1 MISDLT
7 TAPIPLLVRRLAIP
21 AGTGF
26 FFNTMF
32 NVVDTWYG
40 GRLSTTALAAMS
52 LSFPV
57 FFVILAIG
65 AGVSTGSTALIGNA
79 LGRGALEEARQY
91 ILQAFSFALIHALAL
106 TVLGLTFAPRIFMYM
121 GASGDYL
128 SLALSY
134 MNVVF

>member
-7 TAPIPLLVRRLAIP
+7 TAPVPVLIRRLAIP

-32 NVVDTWYG
+32 NVVDIWYG

-57 FFVILAIG
+57 FFILLAIG
-65 AGVSTGSTALIGNA
+65 TGVSTGATALIGNA
-79 LGRGALEEARQY
+79 LGRGERYEARQY
-91 ILQAFSFALIHALAL
+91 VLQALSFALLHASWSQSW
-106 TVLGLTFAPRIFMYM
+106 
-121 GASGDYL
+121 SGTER
-128 SLALSY
+128 
-134 MNVVF
+134 NVADVSSVSVSPQPATTAFVPER

>member
-1 MISDLT
+1 MPSDLT

-57 FFVILAIG
+57 FFIILSIG
-65 AGVSTGSTALIGNA
+65 AGVSTGATALIGNA
-79 LGRGALEEARQY
+79 LGRHAHDEARQY
-91 ILQAFSFALIHALAL
+91 ILQSFSFAIIHAVAL
-106 TVLGLTFAPRIFMYM
+106 TTLGLACVPHIFGYM
-121 GASGDYL
+121 GATREYL
-128 SLALSY
+128 SLSLAY
-134 MNVVF
+134 MNV